1 MSKKHAEKITQL
13 QTQAI
18 SKEKEDDSPRS
29 IKSHLQKGDLS
40 PNQRLETDTHLDFI
54 VVIDQ

>member
-1 MSKKHAEKITQL
+1 MSKKHTEKIIQL

-18 SKEKEDDSPRS
+18 SKVKKGDSP
-29 IKSHLQKGDLS
+29 KSLKCHLQKGELS

-54 VVIDQ
+54 VIIDQ